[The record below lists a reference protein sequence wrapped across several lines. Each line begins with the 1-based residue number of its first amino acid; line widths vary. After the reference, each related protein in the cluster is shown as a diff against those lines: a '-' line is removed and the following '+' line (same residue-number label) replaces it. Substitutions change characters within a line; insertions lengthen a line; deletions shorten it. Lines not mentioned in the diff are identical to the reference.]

1 MRRRADNRPPERGI
15 PMSDPATLNTLEFLA
30 WLARAERS
38 YGEVRQA
45 WRSTC
50 PRLSAWEDAL
60 DQGLVAFAGGAARIS
75 DATKVVLTPQGRRV
89 LDDARR

>member
-1 MRRRADNRPPERGI
+1 
-15 PMSDPATLNTLEFLA
+15 MSMPDAATLNTLEFLS

-38 YGEVRQA
+38 YGDVRCA

-60 DQGLVAFAGGAARIS
+60 DQGLVAFAEGTARVS
-75 DATKVVLTPQGRRV
+75 DATKVVLTARGRRV
-89 LDDARR
+89 LDEARR